1 MRHFIENW
9 KNNISHHPDDR
20 HLSVVLEHLQKF
32 SGVWQKRTWISAT
45 FCCAQLSERNR
56 ENETEGL
63 PGTGKALEM
72 IALRKNNGE
81 WLMAVEIEKKNSND
95 F

>member
-1 MRHFIENW
+1 M
-9 KNNISHHPDDR
+9 
-20 HLSVVLEHLQKF
+20 
-32 SGVWQKRTWISAT
+32 
-45 FCCAQLSERNR
+45 SERNR

-81 WLMAVEIEKKNSND
+81 WLTAVEIEKQQ
-95 F
+95 